1 LPITITGWEHDFR
14 PFVRCRIAPAQLTG
28 VSAEPLELT
37 ALIDTGATDC
47 HIRADTQER
56 LGLPVTD
63 AVHTVNIGVAG
74 VMPVTRLDVAIDG
87 INQLGQSQSFVVQ
100 GARTFITQFDGNMEI
115 ILGMNVL
122 RLLEELRVA
131 GGVPRLIAPN

>member
-1 LPITITGWEHDFR
+1 MPITVTGWEHDFR
-14 PFVRCRIAPAQLTG
+14 PFVRCRITPAQITG
-28 VSAEPLELT
+28 VSAEPLELI

-47 HIRADTQER
+47 HIRAETQER

-63 AVHTVNIGVAG
+63 TVHTVNIGVAG
-74 VMPVTRLDVAIDG
+74 VMPVTRLDVAIEG
-87 INQLGQSQSFVVQ
+87 INQLGQPQSFVAQ
-100 GARTFITQFDGNMEI
+100 NARTFITQFDGNMEI